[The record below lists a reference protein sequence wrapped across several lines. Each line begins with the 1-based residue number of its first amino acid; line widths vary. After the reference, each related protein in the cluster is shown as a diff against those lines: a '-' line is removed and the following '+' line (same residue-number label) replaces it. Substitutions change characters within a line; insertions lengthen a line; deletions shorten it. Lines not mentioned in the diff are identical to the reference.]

1 MVEVS
6 AAAEFYLDCFIEFG
20 SVSSA
25 ESVCKGSVF
34 GCVWVCVCVCM
45 CVCVC
50 VSVCVCVGVFVSVC
64 VCVCVF
70 FGTGC

>member
-34 GCVWVCVCVCM
+34 GWVCVCVC
-45 CVCVC
+45 VCGC
-50 VSVCVCVGVFVSVC
+50 VCVCVGVFVSVC
-64 VCVCVF
+64 VCVF